1 MKQLIQT
8 LQLKDYDVHIPFNS
22 KKLETEQVKILL
34 KQHVGEKAEPVVS
47 TGDRVQKDQLVA
59 RAPEGKLGAN
69 IHASIGGMV
78 THVGDEYI
86 KISV

>member
-1 MKQLIQT
+1 M
-8 LQLKDYDVHIPFNS
+8 
-22 KKLETEQVKILL
+22 LL

-47 TGDRVQKDQLVA
+47 IGDAVKKNQLIA

-78 THVGDEYI
+78 THVCEEYI
-86 KISV
+86 KISC